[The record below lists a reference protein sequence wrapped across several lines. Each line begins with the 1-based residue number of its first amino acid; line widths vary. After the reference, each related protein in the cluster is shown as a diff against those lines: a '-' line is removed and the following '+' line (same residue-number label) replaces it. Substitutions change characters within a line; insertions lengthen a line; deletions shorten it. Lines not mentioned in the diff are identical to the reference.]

1 MPSQSNVYQS
11 LTYVCWQV
19 FSLDFFGHDAWFAVA
34 GDVPLGL
41 VLDLFLVAQPDLVVV
56 HDE

>member
-1 MPSQSNVYQS
+1 MFVGKSF
-11 LTYVCWQV
+11 L
-19 FSLDFFGHDAWFAVA
+19 LIFFGHDAWFAVA